1 MKKPAIIVIAYNRPK
16 SLKRLL
22 ESLKIASYPS
32 NEIHLIISIDKA
44 DDNNEV
50 INVAN
55 SFDWNFGTKK
65 IISHEKNLG
74 LKKHILH
81 SMKLVFEYE
90 NIIMLEDDLLVSI
103 DFYNYARQALIFSK
117 DKTEIVGVSLY
128 NHQLNVHST
137 ENFSPVEDGYDNWY
151 LQFASS
157 WGQAWNS
164 MHIKE
169 FLQWYDNNPILKE
182 LPSIPLN
189 VRSWSNKSWLKFFVS
204 YVILKNKYFL
214 YPKISL
220 TTNFGDEGT
229 HMHDANTFF
238 QVPLL
243 QTRGKTY
250 NFSKISESNSVY
262 DAFFENMK
270 LGDNLNL
277 KNKELTVDLYGY
289 KDEYST
295 KYLLSS
301 SIKDFEIIKGF
312 GRNLKPHDNNIN
324 FNISG
329 EIFFLYKTSIIKKNE
344 IKPNKYQRL
353 TYDKKILTLTHLF
366 IAVKILLIQK
376 FFRR

>member
-1 MKKPAIIVIAYNRPK
+1 MKNPAIIIIAYNRPK

-32 NEIHLIISIDKA
+32 NDIHLIISIDKA
-44 DDNNEV
+44 DGNNEV

-74 LKKHILH
+74 LKKHILQ
-81 SMKLVFEYE
+81 SMKLAFEYE

-103 DFYNYARQALIFSK
+103 DFYNYACQALIFSK

-128 NHQLNVHST
+128 NHQLNVHTT
-137 ENFSPVEDGYDNWY
+137 ENFSPIEDGYDNWY

-164 MHIKE
+164 MNIKE
-169 FLQWYDNNPILKE
+169 FLQWYDNNPTLKE

-204 YVILKNKYFL
+204 FVILKNKYFL

-243 QTRGKTY
+243 QTLGKTY
-250 NFSKISESNSVY
+250 NFSRISESNSVY

-277 KNKELTVDLYGY
+277 KNKELTADLYGY

-301 SIKDFEIIKGF
+301 SIKNFEIIKGF
-312 GRNLKPHDNNIN
+312 GRNLKPHDSNII
-324 FNISG
+324 FNTSG
-329 EIFFLYKTSIIKKNE
+329 EVFFLYNTSITKQNA
-344 IKPNKYQRL
+344 IKPIKYNRL

-366 IAVKILLIQK
+366 IALKILLIQK
-376 FFRR
+376 FLRR